1 MKIERYVVMG
11 MSGRHTAK
19 LACGVASIV
28 IALSG
33 SVQAQET
40 TPQGANA
47 KKPRVTLLQRLVLG
61 AGIGKVAIDTP
72 QAVSVIDQEQLDE
85 RMGTTVGDVLDEAP
99 GVNVSGSERLL
110 GETFNIRG
118 VGAPESAGD
127 KGRILVNVDGASKY
141 YESYRMGGFFSDPEL
156 YKRVEVLRG
165 PASSTLYGAGALG
178 GVINF
183 ATKDASDFLKEGQR
197 GALRVKAAYG
207 SNPQSWLGSSILALR
222 LNENAEFLFAGN
234 FRKIGNYHSAD
245 GTEYTTE
252 AKAPSGLVKGTYRF
266 GDNNEQ
272 VIRASYQAWTSPS
285 KDQPYAQV
293 TTSTPFGT
301 VDRTVTD
308 KTAIVSY
315 ENPASD
321 NEWLN
326 FKTQLSYSDTT
337 NSQNGASGVGSTL
350 FNDAVY
356 GYKTLQWSA
365 QNTFDHSGEG
375 WENHL
380 TFGVQTANQ
389 TRSVETA
396 SAYGFHPQG
405 TSKKIGFFVQDE
417 FIWNDKLTLIPGV
430 RIDTQ
435 HLTPADT
442 VIGAS
447 AINGTAFS
455 PKLAAHYRINDNF
468 AVFGSYAHTERL
480 PSLDEIFSDDFAS
493 PVVDNFSLGLKKE
506 RSDNFE
512 IGASASAYDL
522 ISAGDTLQIKGTLF
536 RNNIKDY
543 VERYRNLD
551 PQYRNTG
558 RASLTGAE
566 LEIAYEADR
575 YFASAGY
582 SLIRGKNLTA
592 ISVTNPLGYLNTV
605 APDELTLTGGVR
617 MPDQGIKL
625 GWKARFVAAQNRV
638 VGTATARQATPSFNT
653 HGIFASWKP
662 VEGPMV
668 GFEATASVENIF
680 NKQYKEYL
688 SNDAAAGRTFKV
700 SLAKQIGW

>member
-1 MKIERYVVMG
+1 MG

-33 SVQAQET
+33 AVQAQET
-40 TPQGANA
+40 TPQGAAA

-72 QAVSVIDQEQLDE
+72 QAVSVINQEQLDE

-127 KGRILVNVDGASKY
+127 EGRILMNVDGASKY

-156 YKRVEVLRG
+156 YKRIEILRG

-183 ATKDASDFLKEGQR
+183 ATKDASDFLQDGQK

-207 SNPQSWLGSSILALR
+207 SNPQSWLGSTILALR
-222 LNENAEFLFAGN
+222 PNENVEFLFAGN
-234 FRKIGNYHSAD
+234 YRQIGNYHSGD

-252 AKAPSGLVKGTYRF
+252 AKAPSGLIKGTFRF

-272 VIRASYQAWTSPS
+272 VIRASYQQWTSPS

-293 TTSTPFGT
+293 TTSAPFGT

-308 KTAIVSY
+308 KTAIISY

-337 NSQNGASGVGSTL
+337 NAQTNASGVGSTL
-350 FNDAVY
+350 FNDTVY

-365 QNTFDHSGEG
+365 QNTFDHSGDG

-389 TRSVETA
+389 TRSVETPVA
-396 SAYGFHPQG
+396 LGFHPQG
-405 TSKKIGFFVQDE
+405 TSQKVGLFVQDE
-417 FIWNDKLTLIPGV
+417 FIWNEKLTLIPGV
-430 RIDTQ
+430 RLDMQ

-455 PKLAAHYRINDNF
+455 PKLAAHYRFNDNF

-480 PSLDEIFSDDFAS
+480 PSLDEIFSNDFSS
-493 PVVDNFSLGLKKE
+493 PVVDNYSLDLKKE

-522 ISAGDTLQIKGTLF
+522 ITAGDTLQVKGTLF

-566 LEIAYEADR
+566 IEIAYEADR

-592 ISVTNPLGYLNTV
+592 LSATNPLGYLNTV
-605 APDELTLTGGVR
+605 APDELSLTAGVR
-617 MPDQGIKL
+617 MPDQGIKV

-638 VGTATARQATPSFNT
+638 VGTATARQATEAFNV
-653 HGIFASWKP
+653 HAIFASWKP

-688 SNDAAAGRTFKV
+688 SNDPAAGRTFKI